1 MGVRLVTEMGG
12 NAGDSGDMP
21 VFIHRNL
28 PPPAK
33 REWEQRGQN
42 RPMSGPLLALLVPSV
57 PSIEEWSG
65 DGRNPPFVRLSP
77 LSPVFHANQCESEPH
92 ASRMEDLTAYTRML
106 PTSGSR
112 HFFVKWGG
120 CVSKKP
126 RASRAFNTVRWSN
139 P

>member
-1 MGVRLVTEMGG
+1 MTYFWARQGSLRASFERDRVGVRLVTEMGG

-28 PPPAK
+28 PPPTK

-65 DGRNPPFVRLSP
+65 DGRT
-77 LSPVFHANQCESEPH
+77 QI
-92 ASRMEDLTAYTRML
+92 
-106 PTSGSR
+106 G
-112 HFFVKWGG
+112 
-120 CVSKKP
+120 
-126 RASRAFNTVRWSN
+126 RASCRERV
-139 P
+139 